1 MKDIVISSKRIR
13 IELITLAICF
23 VVANLLN
30 LYAII
35 AYQTSFVEL
44 LTQLGYVFIFSVVLY
59 IVWSFLRAIFYLI
72 KKLVKSKNN
81 E

>member
-59 IVWSFLRAIFYLI
+59 IAWSFLRAIFYLI

>member
-35 AYQTSFVEL
+35 AYKTSFVEL
-44 LTQLGYVFIFSVVLY
+44 LTQLGYVFIFSLVLY
-59 IVWSFLRAIFYLI
+59 IAWSLLRIIFYAI
-72 KKLVKSKNN
+72 KKLINS
-81 E
+81 

>member
-1 MKDIVISSKRIR
+1 MKDIVISSRRIR

-59 IVWSFLRAIFYLI
+59 IAWSFLRAIFYLI

>member
-13 IELITLAICF
+13 IELITLTICF

-59 IVWSFLRAIFYLI
+59 IAWSFLRAIFYLI